1 MAGVK
6 TKIEVPHI
14 KELIKDGEVVINKAE
29 LIVTIE
35 NGTDVNYSA
44 IPTLMLVSID
54 NSGQSVFLPD
64 FFEGL
69 PFFGGSLNSTE
80 KTYTFNL
87 PRHVHSMI
95 YNSGSNNGMYLVATG
110 QSISAN
116 RSVITTN
123 KNQIAKLK
131 LNITYTKL

>member
-6 TKIEVPHI
+6 TKIEVPYI

-29 LIVTIE
+29 LVVTIE
-35 NGTDVNYSA
+35 SGTDATYPT
-44 IPTLMLVSID
+44 IPTLTLVSID
-54 NSGQSVFLPD
+54 NNGQSVFLPD

-69 PFFGGSLNSTE
+69 DFFGGSLNSTE
-80 KTYTFNL
+80 KTYTFNI
-87 PRHVHSMI
+87 PRHLHSMI
-95 YNSGSNNGMYLVATG
+95 YNTTSNNGMYLVATG